1 MSTSLI
7 PFGLSNT
14 IFPDAPES
22 DRAASALSPCR
33 RSCKHCSPR
42 KVFKRALRQARLSE
56 ASWTSLLGILLA
68 LKAESAAHDSQ

>member
-7 PFGLSNT
+7 PFGLSNA

-22 DRAASALSPCR
+22 DRAAAALSQCR
-33 RSCKHCSPR
+33 RSCKHRSPR

-56 ASWTSLLGILLA
+56 ASWTSLLGILLV
-68 LKAESAAHDSQ
+68 LKTESVAHDSQ